1 MHAFFDGRFLDQIL
15 HSYFV
20 LLHTSTVNTASRM
33 ESNSEKNRIHCSE
46 RAAKLV
52 KKQFP
57 EIGVRKRGRI
67 PIKGKGEMK
76 TYWVNERSRNRRND
90 SMVSAESDRS
100 FVSASSQDD
109 NSVGNG
115 DHAANGHKTAE
126 EEKKNVAVPT
136 KFLRSSIKSR
146 SIRADQHIPELGTL
160 AEDDDER
167 ADGTMLL
174 KS

>member
-1 MHAFFDGRFLDQIL
+1 
-15 HSYFV
+15 
-20 LLHTSTVNTASRM
+20 M

-100 FVSASSQDD
+100 FVSASTQDD
-109 NSVGNG
+109 SSVGNG
-115 DHAANGHKTAE
+115 DRAANGHKTVE

-136 KFLRSSIKSR
+136 KLLRSSIKSR

-167 ADGTMLL
+167 ADGTMPL